1 MHNIYTTCHGLDAD
15 GRTIGGNI
23 KVLVDPP
30 VQAADWG
37 TLGARLTAKNVLNF
51 LQVAVGGNV
60 RRAPQRYVDWVKSG
74 ITFIWYTL
82 LFVGTS
88 NARKFWKFVNQCGL
102 TQMECPW
109 PADVGVLSA
118 MYSRMTAGMDRQAF
132 TELFNHMAGQAA
144 IDVLGF

>member
-51 LQVAVGGNV
+51 LQVAVG
-60 RRAPQRYVDWVKSG
+60 
-74 ITFIWYTL
+74 
-82 LFVGTS
+82 GTS